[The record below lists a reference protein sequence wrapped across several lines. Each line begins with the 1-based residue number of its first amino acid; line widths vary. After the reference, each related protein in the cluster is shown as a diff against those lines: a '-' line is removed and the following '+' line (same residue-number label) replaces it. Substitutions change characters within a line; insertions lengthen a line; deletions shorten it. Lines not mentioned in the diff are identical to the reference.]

1 MDIRTDIYG
10 NTLEVVFLTKQ
21 NSILSLDQ
29 LELIEKEIKTT
40 KLVSMKPEILR
51 LLEVSNY
58 YLVRP
63 RIHFEDMLK
72 IKLEME
78 ASEQ

>member
-40 KLVSMKPEILR
+40 KLVSMKPEIL
-51 LLEVSNY
+51 
-58 YLVRP
+58 
-63 RIHFEDMLK
+63 
-72 IKLEME
+72 KLY
-78 ASEQ
+78 